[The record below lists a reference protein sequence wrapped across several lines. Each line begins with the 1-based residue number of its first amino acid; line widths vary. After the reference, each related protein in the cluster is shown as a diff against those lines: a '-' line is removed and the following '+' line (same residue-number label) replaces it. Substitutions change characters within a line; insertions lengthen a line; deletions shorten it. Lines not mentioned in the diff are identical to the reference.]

1 MRRSQ
6 IHHALQRG
14 KVMFIAYM
22 LFALVTLATAKLV
35 TMDRKFFE
43 PSPVKRAQVESWAR
57 ALEKKSPNR

>member
-1 MRRSQ
+1 
-6 IHHALQRG
+6 
-14 KVMFIAYM
+14 MFIAYM